1 MEIICPYH
9 LRISVVPIILKHIG
23 FQIKIFLSCNCRLL
37 FLGMKKIYL
46 SLAVLLGLSNSLFAN
61 DSTKVASPFSASLE
75 LTTKYMWRGIEYG
88 TAPTVFPMIGYG
100 YKGFN
105 AFAMGAYAVN
115 GSHQEVDL
123 GVSYSNSGLTVGVS
137 DYYYPSAV
145 GEKDGYFKLSNRSTG
160 HWVEAYATWSGDKF
174 PLWITLSTYVF
185 GADKNEEGKQMY
197 SSYAEVG
204 YTYAFNDNNSMA
216 LCVGAN
222 LNKGFYTDN
231 KSGFSVVN
239 INAKYSTAF
248 KFGKFKL
255 PVSAS
260 YILNP
265 YKNKSFFTMSL
276 YFGI

>member
-1 MEIICPYH
+1 MKRY
-9 LRISVVPIILKHIG
+9 IILLV
-23 FQIKIFLSCNCRLL
+23 FLVTLMPGLL
-37 FLGMKKIYL
+37 
-46 SLAVLLGLSNSLFAN
+46 AN
-61 DSTKVASPFSASLE
+61 DSTKVVSPFSASLE

-88 TAPTVFPMIGYG
+88 TAPTVFPMIGYC

-105 AFAMGAYAVN
+105 AFAMGGYAVN

-123 GVSYSNSGLTVGVS
+123 GVSYTANEFSFGVS

-145 GEKDGYFKLSNRSTG
+145 GEKDGYFKLSNRNTG
-160 HWVEAYATWSGDKF
+160 HWVEAYASWNGKKI
-174 PLWITLSTYVF
+174 PLWVTVSTYVF
-185 GADKNEEGKQMY
+185 GADKNEDGKQMY
-197 SSYAEVG
+197 SAYAEVG
-204 YTYAFNDNNSMA
+204 YTHSFNDNNSMS

-222 LNKGFYTDN
+222 LNKSFYTEYQ
-231 KSGFSVVN
+231 SGFNVVN

-248 KFGKFKL
+248 KFGKFHL
-255 PVSAS
+255 PVSAG

>member
-1 MEIICPYH
+1 MKRY
-9 LRISVVPIILKHIG
+9 IILLV
-23 FQIKIFLSCNCRLL
+23 FLVTLMPGLL
-37 FLGMKKIYL
+37 
-46 SLAVLLGLSNSLFAN
+46 AN
-61 DSTKVASPFSASLE
+61 DSTKVVSPFSASLE

-88 TAPTVFPMIGYG
+88 TAPTLFPMIGYC

-105 AFAMGAYAVN
+105 AFAMGGYAVN

-123 GVSYSNSGLTVGVS
+123 GVSYTANEFSFGVS

-145 GEKDGYFKLSNRSTG
+145 GEKDGYFKLSNRNTG
-160 HWVEAYATWSGDKF
+160 HWVEAYASWNGKKI
-174 PLWITLSTYVF
+174 PLWVTVSTYVF
-185 GADKNEEGKQMY
+185 GADKNEDGKQMY
-197 SSYAEVG
+197 SAYAEVG
-204 YTYAFNDNNSMA
+204 YTHSFNDNNSMS

-222 LNKGFYTDN
+222 LNKSFYTEYQ
-231 KSGFSVVN
+231 SGFNVVN
-239 INAKYSTAF
+239 INAKYRTAF
-248 KFGKFKL
+248 KFGKFHL

>member
-1 MEIICPYH
+1 MIYR
-9 LRISVVPIILKHIG
+9 RILLLLPLLLLTTMVNAEEKLKE
-23 FQIKIFLSCNCRLL
+23 
-37 FLGMKKIYL
+37 
-46 SLAVLLGLSNSLFAN
+46 
-61 DSTKVASPFSASLE
+61 SPFSASLE
-75 LTTKYMWRGIEYG
+75 LSTKYMWRGIEYG
-88 TAPTVFPMIGYG
+88 TAPTVFPMIGYNTH
-100 YKGFN
+100 GFN
-105 AFAMGAYAVN
+105 AFAMGGYAID

-123 GVSYSNSGLTVGVS
+123 GVSYSASEFTIGVS

-145 GEKDGYFKLSNRSTG
+145 GEKDGYFKLNNRNTG
-160 HWVEAYATWSGDKF
+160 HWVEAYATWIGTKI
-174 PLWITLSTYVF
+174 PLWITLSSYIF

-204 YTYAFNDNNSMA
+204 YTYSFNDDNNIA

-222 LNKGFYTDN
+222 LNKGFYTGYQ
-231 KSGFSVVN
+231 SGFNVVN

-248 KFGKFKL
+248 KFGNYKL

-260 YILNP
+260 YVLNP

>member
-1 MEIICPYH
+1 MKRY
-9 LRISVVPIILKHIG
+9 IILLV
-23 FQIKIFLSCNCRLL
+23 FLVTLMPGLL
-37 FLGMKKIYL
+37 
-46 SLAVLLGLSNSLFAN
+46 AN
-61 DSTKVASPFSASLE
+61 DSTKVVSPFSASLE

-88 TAPTVFPMIGYG
+88 TAPTVFPMIGYC

-105 AFAMGAYAVN
+105 AFAMGGYAVN

-123 GVSYSNSGLTVGVS
+123 GVSYTANEFSFGVS

-145 GEKDGYFKLSNRSTG
+145 GEKDGYFKLSNRNTG
-160 HWVEAYATWSGDKF
+160 HWVEAYASWNGKKI
-174 PLWITLSTYVF
+174 PLWVTVSTYVF
-185 GADKNEEGKQMY
+185 GADKNEDGKQMY
-197 SSYAEVG
+197 SAYAEVG
-204 YTYAFNDNNSMA
+204 YTHSFNDNNSMS

-222 LNKGFYTDN
+222 LNKSFYTDYQ
-231 KSGFSVVN
+231 SGFNVVN

-248 KFGKFKL
+248 KFGKFRL

>member
-1 MEIICPYH
+1 
-9 LRISVVPIILKHIG
+9 
-23 FQIKIFLSCNCRLL
+23 
-37 FLGMKKIYL
+37 MKKIYL

-61 DSTKVASPFSASLE
+61 DSTKVASPFLASLE

-123 GVSYSNSGLTVGVS
+123 GVSYSNSGFTIGVS

-174 PLWITLSTYVF
+174 PLWVTLSTYVF
-185 GADKNEEGKQMY
+185 GADKNEDGKQMY

-204 YTYAFNDNNSMA
+204 YTYSFNDNNSLA

-222 LNKGFYTDN
+222 LNKGFYTDCQ
-231 KSGFSVVN
+231 SGFNVVN

-248 KFGKFKL
+248 KFGSFRL

-265 YKNKSFFTMSL
+265 YKNKSFFTLSL

>member
-1 MEIICPYH
+1 MNKFC
-9 LRISVVPIILKHIG
+9 ILIV
-23 FQIKIFLSCNCRLL
+23 CLL
-37 FLGMKKIYL
+37 AYADVML
-46 SLAVLLGLSNSLFAN
+46 AN

-75 LTTKYMWRGIEYG
+75 ISTKYMWRGIEYG
-88 TAPTVFPMIGYG
+88 TAPTVFPMIGYC

-105 AFAMGAYAVN
+105 AFAMGGYAVN

-123 GVSYSNSGLTVGVS
+123 GVSYTANEFSLGVS

-145 GEKDGYFKLSNRSTG
+145 GEKDGYFKLSNRNTG
-160 HWVEAYATWSGDKF
+160 HWVEAYASWNGKKI
-174 PLWITLSTYVF
+174 PLWVTVSTYVF
-185 GADKNEEGKQMY
+185 GADKNEDGKQMY
-197 SSYAEVG
+197 SAYAEVG
-204 YTYAFNDNNSMA
+204 YTHSFNDNNSMS

-222 LNKGFYTDN
+222 LNKSFYTEYQ
-231 KSGFSVVN
+231 SGFNVVN

-248 KFGKFKL
+248 KFGKFHL
-255 PVSAS
+255 PVSAG